1 MAKVLTAAAV
11 IKYKPGA
18 KRREIADGGSP
29 GLYLI
34 VQPSGHKSWALR
46 YRRPSNRTAK
56 LTLGSVDLSGHESH
70 ADPRLGTPLSLMA
83 ARALAAEQLRS
94 LARGVD
100 VGAVHIGEKRR
111 EREQASNAAV
121 NSFAAMAR
129 LFIDRHCRKHNRRW
143 RESAMMLGF
152 DYFDEPNREP
162 VMRKGSLALR
172 WRDRPLRDITEDE
185 LHDLVVECA
194 RDGVPGRARRRG
206 GGDSRARAMAACLSS
221 LFTWAKRERHVKI
234 DPTVGLDK
242 PNAPPSRDRVLNT
255 KPDVR
260 RADELRWFW
269 QATTTLGEP
278 YGALLK
284 LLLLTGARRDE
295 LANLVEDEVADDLAT
310 LRIPGTRVK
319 NRRAHEIYLP
329 PLAVKHLAGV
339 PRIAG
344 CRFWFSTNGRAPVS
358 SWSKAKRDL
367 DAAMLEL
374 ARAERGEN
382 FVIEPWR
389 IHDLRRTA
397 STSMH
402 AVGVPPHIVEAVIGH
417 VSGFRSGVAGTYNAH
432 QYAEERKVALARW
445 AARVESIVNGNPST
459 VVVPFAA
466 QS

>member
-1 MAKVLTAAAV
+1 
-11 IKYKPGA
+11 
-18 KRREIADGGSP
+18 
-29 GLYLI
+29 LYLI
-34 VQPSGHKSWALR
+34 IQTSGHKSWALR
-46 YRRPSNRTAK
+46 YRRPSGKPAK
-56 LTLGSVDLSGHESH
+56 LTLGGVDLSGSEPTS
-70 ADPRLGTPLSLMA
+70 DPRLGTPLSLVA
-83 ARALAAEQLRS
+83 ARQLAAEQLRS

-129 LFIDRHCRKHNRRW
+129 LFVDQHCRKHNRRW

-152 DYFDEPNREP
+152 DYFDEPGREP
-162 VMRKGSLALR
+162 IMRKNGLALR

-194 RDGVPGRARRRG
+194 RDGVPGRAHRRTR
-206 GGDSRARAMAACLSS
+206 GDSRARAMAAVLSS

-242 PNAPPSRDRVLNT
+242 PNAPPSRDRVLNC

-269 QATTTLGEP
+269 SACDSVGEP

-295 LANLVEDEVADDLAT
+295 IANLVEDEVSDDLAT
-310 LRIPGTRVK
+310 LRIPGSRTK
-319 NRRAHEIYLP
+319 NHRPHEIYLP
-329 PLAVKHLAGV
+329 PPAVKLLASV

-344 CRFWFSTNGRAPVS
+344 CRYWFSTNGRTPVS

-367 DAAMLEL
+367 DQAMLAL
-374 ARAERGEN
+374 ARAERGEG
-382 FVIEPWR
+382 FVIDPWR

-397 STSMH
+397 STGMH
-402 AVGVPPHIVEAVIGH
+402 SIGIAPHVVEAAIGH

-445 AARVESIVNGNPST
+445 AAHVEAVVNGTHTT